1 STSGLPTSPAW
12 MMGSQ
17 PASAASACGR
27 SRPWVSEIAPMVRI
41 MPDQTTRGAGAAS
54 STSGAGVAALIPC
67 EAPRRSSSAHRHRPW
82 RTRRKLSPRREVRPI
97 PRQRL
102 LHHLAEGIA
111 AIDLV
116 VAEALQHHE
125 LLGLAGARIHG
136 FALLR
141 RHQAVVVGG
150 DEQ

>member
-1 STSGLPTSPAW
+1 
-12 MMGSQ
+12 
-17 PASAASACGR
+17 
-27 SRPWVSEIAPMVRI
+27 
-41 MPDQTTRGAGAAS
+41 
-54 STSGAGVAALIPC
+54 
-67 EAPRRSSSAHRHRPW
+67 RSSSAYLHRPW
-82 RTRRKLSPRREVRPI
+82 CTSRKLSWHRQMRPI
-97 PRQRL
+97 PGKRL
-102 LHHLAEGIA
+102 LHHLAEGVA

-150 DEQ
+150 DEQDRPWRDAVDHPFRVEAERVVDELE